1 MVFLR
6 SADYLE
12 RQLIRLGFREH
23 SIRKI
28 VDMIYVF
35 SFAIALGLGAGV
47 IGIFLGWLLLFEVPM
62 KVIQ

>member
-1 MVFLR
+1 
-6 SADYLE
+6 
-12 RQLIRLGFREH
+12 
-23 SIRKI
+23 
-28 VDMIYVF
+28 MIYVF